1 MLHFSLPVQ
10 PAIQEY
16 LPMSVSSS
24 ATERQRSS
32 ALITSLVAAALFME
46 NLDGSIIATAL
57 PQMAQSFHIRP
68 VELSIGITSY
78 LLTLAVF
85 IPISGWIADR
95 VGVRTV
101 FATALAIFTGASMLC
116 GMTDNLVEF
125 TGARILQGIGGAMM
139 VPVGRLAV
147 LRATPKEELMRA
159 ISIITWPGL
168 IAPVL
173 GPPLGGFITTYS
185 SWRWIFYLNVPLG
198 LAGIVLAWRFISTER
213 DVDCRPFD
221 VLGFVL
227 TGVAGTCVMY
237 AMEAIGRAGTSW
249 HTSLVFL
256 AIGLAACVAAWF
268 HLQRSAHPMIDLSA
282 FRIKTFLV
290 SICGGS
296 LFRISIGAV
305 PFLLPL
311 MFQVG
316 FGMNPFQSGLLTLAV
331 FAGNLSTKLVTTQI
345 LRRYGF
351 RTVLVFNGAFAAL
364 TLASMSLLRPSTA
377 SGWILF
383 ALFISGVARSLQFT
397 AINTLGF
404 SDVPKPQMS
413 GASTLSSTVSQMT
426 MGMGVAAGAIALRI
440 AAWWH
445 GHDGQSLT
453 PSDFSIAF
461 LIVTLFSVIAIAD
474 VFSLSPDAGNHVS
487 GHRRRGT

>member
-1 MLHFSLPVQ
+1 
-10 PAIQEY
+10 
-16 LPMSVSSS
+16 MSTSSS
-24 ATERQRSS
+24 ASVNHGSS
-32 ALITSLVAAALFME
+32 TLITSLVAAAFFME
-46 NLDGSIIATAL
+46 NLDGSIITTAL

-95 VGVRTV
+95 IGVRNV
-101 FATALAIFTGASMLC
+101 FTAALAIFTGASILC
-116 GMTDNLVEF
+116 GLTGNLAEF

-147 LRATPKEELMRA
+147 LRVTPKEQLVRA
-159 ISIITWPGL
+159 ISVITWPGL
-168 IAPVL
+168 VAPVL
-173 GPPLGGFITTYS
+173 GPPLGGFITTYFT
-185 SWRWIFYLNVPLG
+185 WRWIFYLNLPLG
-198 LAGIVLAWRFISTER
+198 LVGIALAWRFLSAER
-213 DVDCRPFD
+213 DAGSRPFD
-221 VLGFVL
+221 LLGFVL
-227 TGVAGTCVMY
+227 TGVAGTSVMY

-249 HTSLVFL
+249 HSSLVFL
-256 AIGLAACVAAWF
+256 VVGFASCAVAWF
-268 HLQRSAHPMIDLSA
+268 HLRRSAHPMIDLSA
-282 FRIKTFLV
+282 FRIKTFV
-290 SICGGS
+290 VAISGGS

-345 LRRYGF
+345 LQRFGF
-351 RTVLVFNGAFAAL
+351 RTVLVYNGAFAAV
-364 TLASMSLLRPSTA
+364 TLASMSLLGPATA
-377 SGWILF
+377 YGWILL

-404 SDVPKPQMS
+404 ADVPKPQMS
-413 GASTLSSTVSQMT
+413 GASTLSSTLSQMT

-445 GHDGQSLT
+445 GHDAQTLV
-453 PSDFSIAF
+453 PADFSIAF
-461 LIVTLFSVIAIAD
+461 LMVASLSVIAIFD
-474 VFSLSPDAGNHVS
+474 VFSLAPDAGEHVS
-487 GHRRRGT
+487 GHRRTVGKP

>member
-1 MLHFSLPVQ
+1 
-10 PAIQEY
+10 
-16 LPMSVSSS
+16 MSVSSS
-24 ATERQRSS
+24 ATTRPGASS
-32 ALITSLVAAALFME
+32 LITSLVAAALFME

-57 PQMAQSFHIRP
+57 PQMAHSFHITP

-101 FATALAIFTGASMLC
+101 FTAALAIFTAASVLC
-116 GMTDNLVEF
+116 GLTDNLVEF
-125 TGARILQGIGGAMM
+125 TGARIVQGIGGAMM

-147 LRATPKEELMRA
+147 LRATPKEGLMRA

-168 IAPVL
+168 VAPVL

-198 LAGIVLAWRFISTER
+198 LVGVVLAWRFISAER
-213 DVDCRPFD
+213 DTDRRPFD
-221 VLGFVL
+221 MLGFVL
-227 TGVAGTCVMY
+227 TGVAGTSVMY
-237 AMEAIGRAGTSW
+237 AMEAIGRADTSW
-249 HTSLVFL
+249 RTALLFL
-256 AIGLAACVAAWF
+256 AIGLAACAAAWF
-268 HLQRSAHPMIDLSA
+268 HLRRSAHPMVDLSA
-282 FRIKTFLV
+282 FRIKTFMV
-290 SICGGS
+290 AIGGGS
-296 LFRISIGAV
+296 LFRIAIGSV

-316 FGMNPFQSGLLTLAV
+316 FGMNPFQSGLLTLGV

-345 LRRYGF
+345 LRRFGF
-351 RTVLVFNGAFAAL
+351 RTVLLYNGAFAAV
-364 TLASMSLLRPSTA
+364 TLASMSLLTA
-377 SGWILF
+377 STPYGWILF
-383 ALFISGVARSLQFT
+383 ALFVSGVARSLQFT

-404 SDVPKPQMS
+404 ADVPKQQMS
-413 GASTLSSTVSQMT
+413 GASTLSSTLGQMM

-445 GHDGQSLT
+445 GHDAQTLA
-453 PSDFSIAF
+453 PADFTIAF
-461 LIVTLFSVIAIAD
+461 LMMAVLSVIAIAD
-474 VFSLSPDAGNHVS
+474 VFSLSPDAGAHVS
-487 GHRRRGT
+487 GQRRAGEKS

>member
-1 MLHFSLPVQ
+1 
-10 PAIQEY
+10 
-16 LPMSVSSS
+16 MSTSPS
-24 ATERQRSS
+24 ASVRHGSTT
-32 ALITSLVAAALFME
+32 LITSLVAAAFFME

-68 VELSIGITSY
+68 VELSVGITSY

-85 IPISGWIADR
+85 IPISGWLADR

-101 FATALAIFTGASMLC
+101 FTAALAIFTGASILC
-116 GMTDNLVEF
+116 AMTGNLVEF
-125 TGARILQGIGGAMM
+125 TGARVLQGIGGAMM

-147 LRATPKEELMRA
+147 LRVTPKEHLVRA
-159 ISIITWPGL
+159 ISLITWPGL
-168 IAPVL
+168 VAPVL
-173 GPPLGGFITTYS
+173 GPPLGGFITTYFT
-185 SWRWIFYLNVPLG
+185 WRWIFYLNVPLG
-198 LAGIVLAWRFISTER
+198 LAGMALAWCFISAER
-213 DVDCRPFD
+213 DADCRPFD

-227 TGVAGTCVMY
+227 TGVAGTSIMY
-237 AMEAIGRAGTSW
+237 AMEAIGRADTSW
-249 HTSLVFL
+249 RSALVFL
-256 AIGLAACVAAWF
+256 AIGLAACAVAWF
-268 HLQRSAHPMIDLSA
+268 HLRRSAHPMIDLSA
-282 FRIKTFLV
+282 FRIKTFMV
-290 SICGGS
+290 AICGGS

-345 LRRYGF
+345 LQRFGF
-351 RTVLVFNGAFAAL
+351 RTVLVFNGAFAAV

-404 SDVPKPQMS
+404 ADVPKPQMS
-413 GASTLSSTVSQMT
+413 GASTLSSTMSQMT

-445 GHDGQSLT
+445 EHDAQTLV
-453 PSDFSIAF
+453 PADFSIAF
-461 LIVTLFSVIAIAD
+461 LLVASLSVIAIVD
-474 VFSLSPDAGNHVS
+474 VFSLAPDAGEHVS
-487 GHRRRGT
+487 GHRRTTGKS

>member
-1 MLHFSLPVQ
+1 M
-10 PAIQEY
+10 
-16 LPMSVSSS
+16 SSS
-24 ATERQRSS
+24 PSASVRHGSS
-32 ALITSLVAAALFME
+32 TLITSLVAAAFFME

-68 VELSIGITSY
+68 VELSVGITSY

-95 VGVRTV
+95 IGVRTV
-101 FATALAIFTGASMLC
+101 FTAALAIFTGASILC
-116 GMTDNLVEF
+116 AMTGNLVEF
-125 TGARILQGIGGAMM
+125 TGARVLQGIGGAMM

-147 LRATPKEELMRA
+147 LRVTPKEHLVRA
-159 ISIITWPGL
+159 ISLITWPGL
-168 IAPVL
+168 VAPVL
-173 GPPLGGFITTYS
+173 GPPLGGFITTYFT
-185 SWRWIFYLNVPLG
+185 WRWIFYLNVPLG
-198 LAGIVLAWRFISTER
+198 LAGMALAWCFISAER
-213 DVDCRPFD
+213 DADCRPFD

-227 TGVAGTCVMY
+227 TGVAGTSIMY
-237 AMEAIGRAGTSW
+237 AMEAIGRADTSGRS
-249 HTSLVFL
+249 SLVFL
-256 AIGLAACVAAWF
+256 AIGLAACAVAWF
-268 HLQRSAHPMIDLSA
+268 HLRRSAHPMIDLSA
-282 FRIKTFLV
+282 FRIKTFMV
-290 SICGGS
+290 AICGGS

-345 LRRYGF
+345 LQRFGF
-351 RTVLVFNGAFAAL
+351 RTVLVFNGAFAAV

-377 SGWILF
+377 SGWILV

-404 SDVPKPQMS
+404 ADVPKPQMS
-413 GASTLSSTVSQMT
+413 GASTLSSTMSQMT

-445 GHDGQSLT
+445 GHDAQTLV
-453 PSDFSIAF
+453 PADFSIAF
-461 LIVTLFSVIAIAD
+461 LLVASLSVIAIVD
-474 VFSLSPDAGNHVS
+474 VFSLAPDAGEHVS
-487 GHRRRGT
+487 GHRRTTAKP

>member
-1 MLHFSLPVQ
+1 M
-10 PAIQEY
+10 
-16 LPMSVSSS
+16 SSS
-24 ATERQRSS
+24 PSASVRHGSS
-32 ALITSLVAAALFME
+32 TLITSLVAAAFFME

-68 VELSIGITSY
+68 VELSVGITSY

-95 VGVRTV
+95 IGVRTV
-101 FATALAIFTGASMLC
+101 FTAALAIFTGASILC
-116 GMTDNLVEF
+116 AMTGNLVEF
-125 TGARILQGIGGAMM
+125 TGARVLQGIGGAMM

-147 LRATPKEELMRA
+147 LRVTPKEHLVRA
-159 ISIITWPGL
+159 ISLITWPGL
-168 IAPVL
+168 VAPVL
-173 GPPLGGFITTYS
+173 GPPLGGFITTYFT
-185 SWRWIFYLNVPLG
+185 WRWIFYLNVPLG
-198 LAGIVLAWRFISTER
+198 LAGMALAWCFISAER
-213 DVDCRPFD
+213 DADCRPFD

-227 TGVAGTCVMY
+227 TGVAGTSIMY
-237 AMEAIGRAGTSW
+237 AMEAIGRADTSW
-249 HTSLVFL
+249 RSSLVFL
-256 AIGLAACVAAWF
+256 AIGLAACAVAWF
-268 HLQRSAHPMIDLSA
+268 HLRRSAHPMIDLSA
-282 FRIKTFLV
+282 FRIKTFMV
-290 SICGGS
+290 AICGGS

-345 LRRYGF
+345 LQRFGF
-351 RTVLVFNGAFAAL
+351 RTVLVFNGAFAAV

-377 SGWILF
+377 SGWILV

-404 SDVPKPQMS
+404 ADVPKPQMS
-413 GASTLSSTVSQMT
+413 GASTLSSTMSQMT

-445 GHDGQSLT
+445 GHDAQTLV
-453 PSDFSIAF
+453 PADFSIAF
-461 LIVTLFSVIAIAD
+461 LLVASLSVIAIVD
-474 VFSLSPDAGNHVS
+474 VFSLAPDAGEHVS
-487 GHRRRGT
+487 GHRRTTAKP